1 MSESSYH
8 WAVCGMLK
16 SGNLTKVARNV
27 YVVQNEREKPMY
39 RPAYSDLA
47 AKLISQVSDKYP
59 SVRFTVFETAL
70 MNDFLNHLVALNT
83 VFIQAEKDV
92 SIFVFRHLRELGY
105 AHLLYKPKK
114 ADYALYW
121 EKDCIVVTGDV
132 ENMKKLRI
140 LLILC
145 LTLAV
150 TLPAASANSWNLNG
164 QLLAMV
170 EQTHDYDEY
179 TGLVSDYN
187 RKAATTHTI
196 LTSRYHNQLVAVDEV
211 KDGWKDAIFST
222 TAVYQPSELDET
234 GYPKITRT
242 KNGFE
247 LAYPDIDER
256 YYFELQ
262 HNNEGRTFYTLMEA
276 QMGDVKVER
285 IAEYIY
291 QVTQGEESA
300 VWPVGITLG
309 SFNIHNM
316 PKRGVEDVRRFN
328 EANEGLQYFACLYPE
343 VVSGQK
349 SGKKSYAVYSAPDT
363 SSYRAAKGKA
373 SVSTGDDYKLYLT
386 VGDWSL
392 IEYRV
397 SLRTSRFGWAQLGNH
412 GDETTNEIVHVPMM
426 TAFDTYLTDDP
437 NVSEYHQAE
446 LPAGTKL
453 TALSH
458 PDNQWAYVY
467 VEATV
472 DGKITRGFVPQR
484 DVVFDDVELPDEEA
498 KLVGSWQMEAGGEFW
513 DIYLRLDADGK
524 FYGSDCDGA
533 QPYHG
538 TWSVVQTPAGSNLY
552 WVGDVPTIVFRCVN
566 GTVYRYGVEVSDDYE
581 VTEGDY
587 CRSVSFIECQ
597 GGMGYVSY
605 GVYDEGGSVITDEN
619 GKLILKE
626 LDVTDELNWGAYWEE
641 EGNG

>member
-1 MSESSYH
+1 
-8 WAVCGMLK
+8 
-16 SGNLTKVARNV
+16 
-27 YVVQNEREKPMY
+27 
-39 RPAYSDLA
+39 
-47 AKLISQVSDKYP
+47 
-59 SVRFTVFETAL
+59 
-70 MNDFLNHLVALNT
+70 
-83 VFIQAEKDV
+83 
-92 SIFVFRHLRELGY
+92 
-105 AHLLYKPKK
+105 
-114 ADYALYW
+114 
-121 EKDCIVVTGDV
+121 
-132 ENMKKLRI
+132 MKKLRM

-150 TLPAASANSWNLNG
+150 TLPAASANSWNLSG

-222 TAVYQPSELDET
+222 TAVYQPSEQST
-234 GYPKITRT
+234 SGKPKLTRI

-247 LAYPDIDER
+247 LAYPKVKELYR
-256 YYFELQ
+256 FEYIS
-262 HNNEGRTFYTLMEA
+262 NDWGEMAYTLMYA
-276 QMGDVKVER
+276 KMGSVEIER
-285 IAEYIY
+285 KESYRY
-291 QVTQGEESA
+291 LVTQGTDSA
-300 VWPVGITLG
+300 MWAVEVTLEN
-309 SFNIHNM
+309 FNIHNM
-316 PKRGVEDVRRFN
+316 PKRGPDDVRRIN
-328 EANEGLQYFACLYPE
+328 EANEGLQYLAYLYPQ
-343 VVSGQK
+343 VVSGQT

-373 SVSTGDDYKLYLT
+373 SVSTGDDYNLYLT

-412 GDETTNEIVHVPMM
+412 GDETTEDLVRVPML
-426 TAFDTYLTDDP
+426 TAYDTYLTDDP

-458 PDNQWAYVY
+458 PDGWAYIY

-513 DIYLRLDADGK
+513 DYYLRLDADGK
-524 FYGSDCDGA
+524 FYGSDNDGA

-581 VTEGDY
+581 VTEGSY
-587 CRSVSFIECQ
+587 CRSMSFITCE
-597 GGMGYVSY
+597 GGTGYVSY
-605 GVYDEGGSVITDEN
+605 GVYDEGGSIITDEN

>member
-1 MSESSYH
+1 
-8 WAVCGMLK
+8 
-16 SGNLTKVARNV
+16 
-27 YVVQNEREKPMY
+27 
-39 RPAYSDLA
+39 
-47 AKLISQVSDKYP
+47 
-59 SVRFTVFETAL
+59 
-70 MNDFLNHLVALNT
+70 
-83 VFIQAEKDV
+83 
-92 SIFVFRHLRELGY
+92 
-105 AHLLYKPKK
+105 
-114 ADYALYW
+114 
-121 EKDCIVVTGDV
+121 
-132 ENMKKLRI
+132 MKKLRI
-140 LLILC
+140 LFVLSL
-145 LTLAV
+145 LMAL
-150 TLPAASANSWNLNG
+150 TLPAASANQWGLRG
-164 QLLAMV
+164 QVMNII
-170 EQTHDYDEY
+170 EHTHDYDEY
-179 TGLVSDYN
+179 TGLVDDYKSN
-187 RKAATTHTI
+187 TDATRAI

-242 KNGFE
+242 KSGFE

-256 YYFELQ
+256 YCFELTR
-262 HNNEGRTFYTLMEA
+262 NNEGGAVYTLTEA
-276 QMGDVKVER
+276 QMGGVTVER
-285 IAEYIY
+285 QAEYFY
-291 QVTQGEESA
+291 LVTLGDDNA
-300 VWPVGITLG
+300 VWAVEVTLEN
-309 SFNIHNM
+309 FNIHNM
-316 PKRGVEDVRRFN
+316 PKRGPDDVRRIN
-328 EANEGLQYFACLYPE
+328 EANEGLQYLAYLYPQ
-343 VVSGQK
+343 VVSGQT

-412 GDETTNEIVHVPMM
+412 GDETTEDLVRVPML
-426 TAFDTYLTDDP
+426 TAYDTYLTDDP

-458 PDNQWAYVY
+458 PNGWAYIY

-484 DVVFDDVELPDEEA
+484 DVVFDDVELPDEET

-513 DIYLRLDADGK
+513 DNYLRLDADGK
-524 FYGSDCDGA
+524 FYGSDNHGA

-587 CRSVSFIECQ
+587 CRGMSFITCE
-597 GGMGYVSY
+597 GGTGYVSY
-605 GVYDEGGSVITDEN
+605 GVYDEGGSIITDEN

>member
-1 MSESSYH
+1 
-8 WAVCGMLK
+8 
-16 SGNLTKVARNV
+16 
-27 YVVQNEREKPMY
+27 
-39 RPAYSDLA
+39 
-47 AKLISQVSDKYP
+47 
-59 SVRFTVFETAL
+59 
-70 MNDFLNHLVALNT
+70 
-83 VFIQAEKDV
+83 
-92 SIFVFRHLRELGY
+92 
-105 AHLLYKPKK
+105 
-114 ADYALYW
+114 
-121 EKDCIVVTGDV
+121 
-132 ENMKKLRI
+132 MKKLRI

-150 TLPAASANSWNLNG
+150 TLPAASANSWNLSG

-170 EQTHDYDEY
+170 EQTNDYDDY
-179 TGLVSDYN
+179 YAMVSDYN

-222 TAVYQPSELDET
+222 TAVYQPSELEET

-242 KNGFE
+242 KSGFE

-256 YYFELQ
+256 YYFELTR
-262 HNNEGRTFYTLMEA
+262 NNEGGAVYTLTEA
-276 QMGDVKVER
+276 QMGGVTVER
-285 IAEYIY
+285 QAEYFY
-291 QVTQGEESA
+291 LVTLGDDNA
-300 VWPVGITLG
+300 VWAVEVTLEN
-309 SFNIHNM
+309 FNIHNM
-316 PKRGVEDVRRFN
+316 PKRGPDDVRRIN
-328 EANEGLQYFACLYPE
+328 EANEGLQYLAYLYPQ
-343 VVSGQK
+343 VVSGQM

-373 SVSTGDDYKLYLT
+373 SVSTGDDYNLYLT

-412 GDETTNEIVHVPMM
+412 GDETTEDLVCVPML
-426 TAFDTYLTDDP
+426 TAYDTYLTDDP

-446 LPAGTKL
+446 LSAGTKL
-453 TALSH
+453 TALFH
-458 PDNQWAYVY
+458 PDGWAYIY

-472 DGKITRGFVPQR
+472 DGKVTRGFVPQR

-513 DIYLRLDADGK
+513 DYYLRLDADGR
-524 FYGSDCDGA
+524 FYGSDNDGA

-581 VTEGDY
+581 VTEGSY
-587 CRSVSFIECQ
+587 CRSMSFITCE
-597 GGMGYVSY
+597 GGTGYVSY
-605 GVYDEGGSVITDEN
+605 GVYDESGSVITDEN

>member
-1 MSESSYH
+1 
-8 WAVCGMLK
+8 
-16 SGNLTKVARNV
+16 
-27 YVVQNEREKPMY
+27 
-39 RPAYSDLA
+39 
-47 AKLISQVSDKYP
+47 
-59 SVRFTVFETAL
+59 
-70 MNDFLNHLVALNT
+70 
-83 VFIQAEKDV
+83 
-92 SIFVFRHLRELGY
+92 
-105 AHLLYKPKK
+105 
-114 ADYALYW
+114 
-121 EKDCIVVTGDV
+121 
-132 ENMKKLRI
+132 MKKLRI
-140 LLILC
+140 LFVLSL
-145 LTLAV
+145 LMAL

-170 EQTHDYDEY
+170 EQTNDYDDY
-179 TGLVSDYN
+179 YAMVSDYN

-222 TAVYQPSELDET
+222 TAVYQPSEQST
-234 GYPKITRT
+234 SGKPKLTRI

-247 LAYPDIDER
+247 LAYPKVKELYR
-256 YYFELQ
+256 FEYIS
-262 HNNEGRTFYTLMEA
+262 NDWGEMAYTLMYA
-276 QMGDVKVER
+276 KMGSVEIER
-285 IAEYIY
+285 KESYRY
-291 QVTQGEESA
+291 LVTQGTDSA
-300 VWPVGITLG
+300 MWAVEVTLEN
-309 SFNIHNM
+309 FNIHNM
-316 PKRGVEDVRRFN
+316 PKRGPDDVRRIN

-373 SVSTGDDYKLYLT
+373 SVSTGDDYNLYLT

-412 GDETTNEIVHVPMM
+412 GDETTEDLVRVPML
-426 TAFDTYLTDDP
+426 TAYDTYLTDDP

-458 PDNQWAYVY
+458 PNGWAYIY

-513 DIYLRLDADGK
+513 DYYLRLDADGK
-524 FYGSDCDGA
+524 FYGSDSDGA

-538 TWSVVQTPAGSNLY
+538 TWNVVQTPADSNLY
-552 WVGDVPTIVFRCVN
+552 WRGDIPTIVFRCVN

-581 VTEGDY
+581 VTEGSY
-587 CRSVSFIECQ
+587 CRSMSFITCE
-597 GGMGYVSY
+597 GGTGYVSY
-605 GVYDEGGSVITDEN
+605 GVYDESGSVITDEN
-619 GKLILKE
+619 GRLILKE